1 MSDAIHRAPPASVLS
16 RTVER
21 TRAPRVQHAIWG
33 WIGLVVFFGGWEWVS
48 DSGLVNA
55 VMVPAPS
62 AVLRAAW
69 ALAASGELLHH
80 LLDSLGRALAGF
92 ALGAAFGLVSGIAMA
107 RLPRLNALVN
117 PLMQMLRAI
126 PSLAFVPLAIFWFGI
141 GEGSK
146 IFLIAWGV
154 FFPVWVNTF
163 LGVSHR
169 NPQFERAAAS
179 LGATGWRLLWFVT
192 LPAALPF
199 IIAGIRVSLSMALVL
214 LVAAELTGANYGV
227 GYLIQMSQQIFR
239 VDNMF
244 VGLIALGVLGFAVDH
259 LFDRSVRRLLPWYG
273 AQSNAR

>member
-1 MSDAIHRAPPASVLS
+1 MSDVIRQAAKPTPLKPAAVRAQ
-16 RTVER
+16 
-21 TRAPRVQHAIWG
+21 APRDPYARWG
-33 WIGLVVFFGGWEWVS
+33 WLGLVAFFGGWEAIS
-48 DSGLVNA
+48 DSGLVNT

-62 AVLRAAW
+62 AVLRAGW

-80 LLDSLGRALAGF
+80 LIDSLWRALAGF
-92 ALGAAFGLVSGIAMA
+92 ALGAAFGLLLGIAMA
-107 RLPRLNALVN
+107 RLPRLNAFIN

-154 FFPVWVNTF
+154 FFPVWVNTY

-259 LFDRSVRRLLPWYG
+259 LFDRGVRRLLPWYG